1 MSSSFYSP
9 RYGCWVVFPGFFFL
23 PKQCLLC
30 FHSLKIQCVNSAGC
44 TLLQSFSLHVTQDLR
59 GVGDFGA
66 VCKTGKTPLSET
78 GLQSDICGKASFIL
92 SLFCF
97 GLGFF
102 PSYKK
107 FFLMFGINGTRYER
121 GSDNRQVL
129 LCLFIKSTS
138 SSFTFTFCITEYF
151 YFFFCLAFLQI
162 LFLPNSISTTCTI
175 LHELLALQLVVLSC
189 TSERSPEH
197 MGVGCLCSRAELC
210 AWHHVQAG
218 LWLWVLQQW
227 RNNSAFYC
235 I

>member
-9 RYGCWVVFPGFFFL
+9 RYGCWVVFPGFFSFQNSVFCVFTVWRSSVWIRQVAHSCRAFL
-23 PKQCLLC
+23 CTWLRTCVSWATSEQFVKPVKLLLVRQDFRATSVAKLPLFCL
-30 FHSLKIQCVNSAGC
+30 
-44 TLLQSFSLHVTQDLR
+44 
-59 GVGDFGA
+59 
-66 VCKTGKTPLSET
+66 
-78 GLQSDICGKASFIL
+78 
-92 SLFCF
+92 CF

-107 FFLMFGINGTRYER
+107 FFLMFGINATRYKR
-121 GSDNRQVL
+121 GSDNRQAL

-197 MGVGCLCSRAELC
+197 MGVRCLCSRAELC

-218 LWLWVLQQW
+218 SWLWVLQQW

-235 I
+235 V